1 LAHYILLALLQ
12 CSEIHAGG
20 ARSHDWRKT
29 MTTITMTRETLRNH
43 AQGGRTGLMGT
54 IRTYLARTN
63 AERQLHQLDDRL
75 LADIGLK
82 RHDIARAVWGK

>member
-1 LAHYILLALLQ
+1 
-12 CSEIHAGG
+12 
-20 ARSHDWRKT
+20 
-29 MTTITMTRETLRNH
+29 
-43 AQGGRTGLMGT
+43 MGT